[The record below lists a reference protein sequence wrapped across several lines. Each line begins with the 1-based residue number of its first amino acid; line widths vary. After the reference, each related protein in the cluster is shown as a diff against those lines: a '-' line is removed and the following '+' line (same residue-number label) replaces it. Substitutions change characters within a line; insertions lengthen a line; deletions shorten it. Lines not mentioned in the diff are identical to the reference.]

1 MKFYR
6 FMSMKEF
13 NKMSSGV
20 DIVGK
25 KSFEYRTTS
34 TGVCFLSEKIVC
46 RDADNKAT
54 INVEQAYDFLC
65 GIVSDDIVVEF
76 ESRQEMTRSYGVYAS
91 IFGSA
96 YFKTMVVTEYCT
108 PSYNR
113 ENMIPV
119 RYGMIY
125 DYYKIKWHPIAKT
138 K

>member
-25 KSFEYRTTS
+25 KSFKARTTS
-34 TGVCFLSEKIVC
+34 TAVCFLSEHTLCK
-46 RDADNKAT
+46 DDEHKAT
-54 INVEQAYDFLC
+54 INVEKAYDFLY

-76 ESRQEMTRSYGVYAS
+76 EARQEMTESYGVYTS
-91 IFGSA
+91 IFGPD
-96 YFKTMVVTEYCT
+96 TMVMTEYCT

-113 ENMIPV
+113 NNMIPV
-119 RYGMIY
+119 RYGMI
-125 DYYKIKWHPIAKT
+125 DDWRFEWHLFN
-138 K
+138 

>member
-13 NKMSSGV
+13 NKMISGA

-25 KSFEYRTTS
+25 KSFEARTTS
-34 TGVCFLSEKIVC
+34 TGVCFLSEQTLCKH
-46 RDADNKAT
+46 DEYKAT

-76 ESRQEMTRSYGVYAS
+76 EAQQKLTESYGIYAS

-96 YFKTMVVTEYCT
+96 YFDTMVVTEYCV

-113 ENMIPV
+113 NNMIPV
-119 RYGMIY
+119 RYGMLK
-125 DYYKIKWHPIAKT
+125 DYWRIEWHPFN
-138 K
+138 

>member
-13 NKMSSGV
+13 NKMSSGA

-25 KSFEYRTTS
+25 KSFEARTTS
-34 TGVCFLSEKIVC
+34 TGVCFLSEQTLCK
-46 RDADNKAT
+46 DDDHKTT
-54 INVEQAYDFLC
+54 INVEQAYEFLC

-76 ESRQEMTRSYGVYAS
+76 ECRQEMTESYGIYAS
-91 IFGSA
+91 IFGTTA
-96 YFKTMVVTEYCT
+96 YFATMVVTEYCT

-119 RYGMIY
+119 RYGMID
-125 DYYKIKWHPIAKT
+125 DYCRIEWHPFN
-138 K
+138 